1 MSADNF
7 VTRELEGLLRR
18 LPPADSSVLAAT
30 LETPDSQIATVRDT
44 PNDVLWSRLVELGV
58 ARELVLDIDLPPALK
73 HIQPRS
79 YALTTPGRAAIAEV
93 LTGLAPSK

>member
-7 VTRELEGLLRR
+7 VRRELEGLLRR
-18 LPPADSSVLAAT
+18 LSAADRSVLAAT

-44 PNDVLWSRLVELGV
+44 PNDVLWSRLVELGL
-58 ARELVLDIDLPPALK
+58 ARELVLDIDLPPAAK

-79 YALTTPGRAAIAEV
+79 YALNARGRAAIAEV
-93 LTGLAPSK
+93 LLDPAP